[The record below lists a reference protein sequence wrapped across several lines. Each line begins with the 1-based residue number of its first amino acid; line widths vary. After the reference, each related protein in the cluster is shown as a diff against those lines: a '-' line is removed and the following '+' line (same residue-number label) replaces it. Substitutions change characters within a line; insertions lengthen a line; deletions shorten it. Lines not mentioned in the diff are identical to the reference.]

1 MVVASQGAAL
11 CFKESLAIEG
21 RTGIHMTNPSLHSAE
36 IALRSEGDI
45 HVAVGRNTHKL
56 DHQHTYKNRLGT
68 RTKVDG
74 FHRMTPGTL
83 DIVGD
88 VRVSCGTLHLEMPEG
103 QYGPVLGVETRA
115 QKRARLREEAVQNA
129 GELSLGE
136 RSAMEARLLSG
147 LDGHGAQELDQ
158 PGTEVALIM
167 EKGALHTTRVKP
179 YGTSY
184 ERKQWAPS
192 QGLKVASSVAMA
204 ALTAVVAPV
213 AVGAMG
219 ITNTVGV
226 VVAKGALTASM
237 STLASKTLDH
247 GGHVGKA
254 LKAMTREDGLQA
266 LGQSIVLQAGTE
278 VGSSLVGQA
287 TAGAPW
293 VVREGTRYG
302 FNVGARALR
311 DPGQALEGHLVA
323 AAVERVGEEAAKEIG
338 AMYRPQALKNAG
350 LVHSGPLALEGASS
364 AGIGYVEHK
373 VLHALSGAAQGAVL
387 DLRNP
392 GQGALWGAIG
402 AAGSEV
408 VLESVYDPKA
418 RSEAISE
425 EMKARM
431 ARGELAQM
439 LAEAGVELPQL
450 DQGEGTGSRQG
461 VLTRSQARTQNNGGK
476 LFDTTGVLAPLEPH
490 LDPMNRIVLAR
501 QTSHL
506 LPHGSRTRM
515 SSGLLSPAQVEAG
528 LREVFIKEMRADVE
542 RSRNLVRVGM
552 SGVALAAG
560 TEGAQ
565 MSTMD
570 DRAYQALTHNAI
582 PLVAYVS
589 GAALEAAMPGLLAAA
604 AGALGVTYAWDAV
617 TGLFSASADQVAE
630 LPFNTA
636 NDKLPV
642 KGKASQGA
650 PAVGQSTAGGM
661 MPEDPND
668 HNEEEPDDQKH
679 HDKKIESDNFENKL
693 PKKIKTR
700 GAPENWDKKFDTL
713 PKETAK
719 LLGESKSTL
728 NNIKGNCGAR
738 GGKPSDATTL
748 NAAKIEKGGGQIE
761 LAKQRGIKYNHVKKV
776 QQDQKGLNDIS
787 DALKRKLDYPKIT
800 PEEIA
805 PVSDTLTKV
814 KRFLKY
820 TEKFVPKE

>member
-1 MVVASQGAAL
+1 
-11 CFKESLAIEG
+11 
-21 RTGIHMTNPSLHSAE
+21 
-36 IALRSEGDI
+36 
-45 HVAVGRNTHKL
+45 
-56 DHQHTYKNRLGT
+56 
-68 RTKVDG
+68 
-74 FHRMTPGTL
+74 
-83 DIVGD
+83 
-88 VRVSCGTLHLEMPEG
+88 
-103 QYGPVLGVETRA
+103 
-115 QKRARLREEAVQNA
+115 
-129 GELSLGE
+129 
-136 RSAMEARLLSG
+136 MEARLLSG

-158 PGTEVALIM
+158 PGNEVALIM
-167 EKGALHTTRVKP
+167 EKGALHTTQVKP

-226 VVAKGALTASM
+226 VAAKAVLTTSM

-266 LGQSIVLQAGTE
+266 LGQSMVLQAGTE

-311 DPGQALEGHLVA
+311 DPGQTLEGHLVA

-338 AMYRPQALKNAG
+338 AMYRPQALANAG
-350 LVHSGPLALEGASS
+350 LGHSGPLALEGASS

-373 VLHALSGAAQGAVL
+373 VLHALSGGIQGAVL
-387 DLRNP
+387 SRDNP

-408 VLESVYDPKA
+408 VLEAVYDPKTRA
-418 RSEAISE
+418 QAISE

-439 LAEAGVELPQL
+439 LAEAGVELPQSGWG
-450 DQGEGTGSRQG
+450 GEQTLGDGSQPLAHDGSRQG
-461 VLTRSQARTQNNGGK
+461 MLTRSQTRTQQGRGGETGAIHFLGQNGGAGGSDLRSAPGFGSPGAASRSDESNRLGAAK
-476 LFDTTGVLAPLEPH
+476 FSPLAPRVAQHSLIAFERGKI
-490 LDPMNRIVLAR
+490 DQSI
-501 QTSHL
+501 S
-506 LPHGSRTRM
+506 GSRTLV

-552 SGVALAAG
+552 SGVALAG
-560 TEGAQ
+560 GVEGAQ

-570 DRAYQALTHNAI
+570 DMAYQALTHNAI
-582 PLVAYVS
+582 PLVAYVG

-617 TGLFSASADQVAE
+617 TGLFSGESEQIVE
-630 LPFNTA
+630 LPFANA

-642 KGKASQGA
+642 KGKATQGA

-668 HNEEEPDDQKH
+668 HNEEEPRERKSQGKNNKREPKRLYDKNKKQKFL
-679 HDKKIESDNFENKL
+679 DNFRKHEEGL
-693 PKKIKTR
+693 
-700 GAPENWDKKFDTL
+700 
-713 PKETAK
+713 
-719 LLGESKSTL
+719 
-728 NNIKGNCGAR
+728 GAR
-738 GGKPSDATTL
+738 STNPKNETSIK
-748 NAAKIEKGGGQIE
+748 AAQIEKTGEQNEI
-761 LAKQRGIKYNHVKKV
+761 AKQRGLTYDHGKKV
-776 QQDQKGLNDIS
+776 NQHQKGLLN
-787 DALKRKLDYPKIT
+787 LEEKLEK
-800 PEEIA
+800 EIQHIDN
-805 PVSDTLTKV
+805 PNIV
-814 KRFLKY
+814 
-820 TEKFVPKE
+820 